1 MNHPH
6 TRRPARIALLLAVVV
21 TIGFLLNGLA
31 REGAVAADTGQS
43 AVEGRAVNQLQA
55 ASSAATQEISARFQ
69 HAVIMLHAG
78 EYDYAVTALRRV
90 LELAPRMPEA
100 HVNMGFALL
109 GLDHADAAREFFLAA
124 IELRPRQTNAYWGLA
139 VSLEALCDY
148 PGAIGAMRTYV
159 HLADGEDPYLAKARA
174 ALWEWGAGEDGSKNK
189 QVSTEPGRDCLP
201 ASAVQ

>member
-6 TRRPARIALLLAVVV
+6 TCRPAGIALLLAVVV
-21 TIGFLLNGLA
+21 TFGFQVNGLA
-31 REGAVAADTGQS
+31 RESTVAADTGQS
-43 AVEGRAVNQLQA
+43 RVEGGAVDEIQA
-55 ASSAATQEISARFQ
+55 ASGAAIKEISARFQ
-69 HAVIMLHAG
+69 HAVIMLHAR

-109 GLDHADAAREFFLAA
+109 GLDHPDTARDFFLTA

-159 HLADGEDPYLAKARA
+159 HLADGEDPYLPKARA
-174 ALWEWGAGEDGSKNK
+174 ALWEWGAGEDGSKD
-189 QVSTEPGRDCLP
+189 QPVSIEPGRDCLP
-201 ASAVQ
+201 VSAVQ